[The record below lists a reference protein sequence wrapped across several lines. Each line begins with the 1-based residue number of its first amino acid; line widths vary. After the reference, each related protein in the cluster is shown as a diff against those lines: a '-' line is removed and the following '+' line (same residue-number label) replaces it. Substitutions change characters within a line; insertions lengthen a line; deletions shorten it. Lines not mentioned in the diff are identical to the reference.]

1 MGERYLIAIVGSG
14 PAGISAAARAARL
27 GLSHIL
33 LEKTD
38 HYADTIYK
46 YQKGKFIMATPD
58 VLPLRSDLEF
68 SAGLREAILGKWDEQ
83 LSAHKVNTR
92 YKAEVTRITGQ
103 KGAFVLTINGKDTIE
118 ADNVILSIGLQGNL
132 RGLGVPG
139 SDGPQVQYQLD
150 DPTAHWDENIV
161 VVGAGDAAIENAVAL
176 SKQNKVT
183 IVNRRAEFA
192 RAKTGNLNAI
202 SKAIETGQLS
212 CAYNAEPT
220 RVEPGRMW
228 LKTPEGEQEVPA
240 DRIIARLG
248 ADPPRR
254 WVESCGVVFASRDPG
269 SFPAVSTTYESN
281 VPGIYIIGALAGY
294 PLIKHCM
301 NQGYEVVEFINGNS
315 IAPADEPLLVQQ
327 FAEIPGKPAVE
338 QAINE
343 IQQTIPLFSGLT
355 ALQLREFML
364 ESDVRVLKAG
374 ETVFNRNDYGESLFT
389 ILRGEVEIEIDPTDP
404 SRKVFPGAGKFF
416 GEIGLISGRRR
427 SATVRAGKDGVV
439 LIETARRA
447 ALKLVNSVPSAQ
459 KVLNST
465 LITRQLQTYLSQDL
479 VWQDLKPV
487 VESAKV
493 RRFSAGDRLIEEGAR
508 DDAMYIIRSGSV
520 TISKRI
526 GGKDVVLAYKP
537 AGHYV
542 GEMALLRNAA
552 RSATVAAAVATEA
565 IELDGAAFRELL
577 SKNQKLR
584 EKIETESR
592 NRMLAN
598 VRREQDGAE
607 GSGLVGFLVGQ
618 GVGEATDVL
627 LIDESL
633 CVRCDNCEKACAE
646 THGGISR
653 LNREA
658 GPTYAMIHVPTSCR
672 HCEHPHCMKDCPPDA
687 IHRAPNGEVFIS
699 DACIGCGNCQT
710 NCPYGVIQMAAP
722 PPPKPG
728 LFSWLLFGLGKGPGE
743 DYSQRKRK
751 DIDPSKKKAVKCDM
765 CKGVSG
771 GPSCVSNCPTGAAMR
786 VSPEQFLN
794 MTGQG

>member
-14 PAGISAAARAARL
+14 PAGISAAARAASL
-27 GLSHIL
+27 GLSHVL
-33 LEKTD
+33 LEKSD

-68 SAGLREAILGKWDEQ
+68 KAGLRENILGTWDEQ
-83 LSAHKVNTR
+83 LAAAKVNTR
-92 YKAEVTRITGQ
+92 FNAEVTRIKGE
-103 KGAFVLTINGKDTIE
+103 KGAFVLTINGEETIE
-118 ADNVILSIGLQGNL
+118 ADNVIMSIGLQGNL
-132 RGLGVPG
+132 RTIGVPG
-139 SDGPQVQYQLD
+139 ADAAHVQYQLD
-150 DPTAHWDENIV
+150 DPSAHWDEHV
-161 VVGAGDAAIENAVAL
+161 VVIGAGDAAIENAIAL
-176 SKQNKVT
+176 AKQNKVT

-202 SKAIETGQLS
+202 SKAIETEQLS
-212 CAYNAEPT
+212 CAYNAEPI
-220 RVEPGRMW
+220 RVEPGRLW

-240 DRIIARLG
+240 DRVIARLG

-254 WVESCGVVFASRDPG
+254 WVESCGVVFSGKDPG
-269 SFPAVSTTYESN
+269 AFPAVSTTYESN

-301 NQGYEVVEFINGNS
+301 NQGYEVVEFINGNN
-315 IAPADEPLLVQQ
+315 IEPADEPLLVKQ
-327 FAEIPGKPAVE
+327 FEALPGRPSVE
-338 QAINE
+338 AAIGE
-343 IQQTIPLFSGLT
+343 IQQAIPLFSGLT

-364 ESDVRVLKAG
+364 DSSVRVLNAG
-374 ETVFNRNDYGESLFT
+374 ETVFQRNDYGASLFT
-389 ILRGEVEIEIDPTDP
+389 ILRGEVEIEIDPSNP
-404 SRKVFPGAGKFF
+404 SRKVYPGVGKFF

-427 SATVRAGKDGVV
+427 SATVRAGKDGAVV
-439 LIETARRA
+439 IETARRS

-493 RRFSAGDRLIEEGAR
+493 KRFSAGDRLIEEGAR
-508 DDAMYIIRSGSV
+508 DDAVYIIRSGSV
-520 TISKRI
+520 TVSKRI

-542 GEMALLRNAA
+542 GEMALLRNTP
-552 RSATVAAAVATEA
+552 RSATVAAAVATEV
-565 IELDGAAFRELL
+565 IVLDGAAFRELL
-577 SKNQKLR
+577 ARNVNLR
-584 EKIETESR
+584 EKVETESR

-598 VRREQDGAE
+598 VRREQDGPQ
-607 GSGLVGFLVGQ
+607 GSGLVGFLVGE

-658 GPTYAMIHVPTSCR
+658 GPTFAMIHVPTSCR

-687 IHRAPNGEVFIS
+687 IHRAPNGEVFIT
-699 DACIGCGNCQT
+699 DACIGCGNCQV

-728 LFSWLLFGLGKGPGE
+728 LWSWLLLGLGHGPGE
-743 DYSQRKRK
+743 DYAQRKRK
-751 DIDPSKKKAVKCDM
+751 GVDPSKKKAVKCDM

-771 GPSCVSNCPTGAAMR
+771 GPACVSGCPTGAAIR

-794 MTGQG
+794 VTGQG